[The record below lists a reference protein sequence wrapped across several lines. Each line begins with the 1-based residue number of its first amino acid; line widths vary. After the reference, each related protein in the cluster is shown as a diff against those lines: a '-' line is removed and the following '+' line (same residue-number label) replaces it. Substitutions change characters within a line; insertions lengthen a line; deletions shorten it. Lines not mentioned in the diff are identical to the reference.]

1 MTARESA
8 PKTVR
13 PDFVPREGYL
23 SKEYVQLEKERM
35 WPKVWQVACRLEEIP
50 SVGDYVTFDV
60 IDESIIVTRLTGDK
74 IKAYY
79 NVCQHRGRRLTS
91 GCGHAAKFHCSYH
104 GWQWNLDGSV
114 LRILDEQDW
123 AGCPNMTHEELALK
137 EVLVDTW
144 GGFVFINMDPNAEPL
159 AKFLAPVPEIT
170 DCYEFENMRYR
181 WYKSVRL
188 PCNWKVALE
197 AFNEGYHV
205 AATHPQILDT
215 QGDDVTR
222 SFAFGKHGMFDYS
235 TATRLPGTP
244 SPRTGKP
251 IPDDIRPGMVKFYQ
265 IMEDQLKAIFT
276 DRDNEATKRLLTE
289 VEPTQDQ
296 MLVLS
301 KAMQFQVEA
310 AIADGAGW
318 PNISMEQMMRAGTD
332 WHVFPNLVFLL
343 YPDGALFY
351 RARPDGDNPDSC
363 IYDIW
368 SLKRYAPGK
377 EPKLEREFYHG
388 VDDWKKDTV
397 KNFGLIL
404 SQDFQN
410 MGQVQMGMKS
420 RGFGGSR
427 TNPLQESSISNFH
440 RELQEYIYGTE
451 SAQ

>member
-8 PKTVR
+8 PQAVR
-13 PDFVPREGYL
+13 PDFVPRDGYI
-23 SKEYVQLEKERM
+23 SRDYVQLEKERM

-50 SVGDYVTFDV
+50 NVGDYVTFDV
-60 IDESIIVTRLTGDK
+60 IDESIIITRLTGDR

-91 GCGHAAKFHCSYH
+91 GCGHATKFHCNYH

-114 LRILDEQDW
+114 LRVLDEDDW
-123 AGCPNMTHEELALK
+123 AGCPNMSREELALK

-144 GGFVFINMDPNAEPL
+144 GGFVFINMDPKAEPL
-159 AKFLAPVPEIT
+159 AQYLAPVPEIT
-170 DCYEFENMRYR
+170 DCFEFEKMRYR

-222 SFAFGKHGMFDYS
+222 SFAFGKHGMFGYP

-251 IPDDIRPGMVKFYQ
+251 IPDDIRPGLVKFYQ

-296 MLVLS
+296 FLVLS
-301 KAMQFQVEA
+301 KAMEFQREA
-310 AIADGAGW
+310 AIKEGAGW
-318 PNISMEQMMRAGTD
+318 PDISFEQMGRAGTD

-368 SLKRYAPGK
+368 SLKRYAPGQ
-377 EPKLEREFYHG
+377 EPKLNREFYHG
-388 VDDWKKDTV
+388 VDDWKTNTV
-397 KNFGLIL
+397 ENFGLIL
-404 SQDFQN
+404 SQDFNN
-410 MGQVQMGMKS
+410 MGQVQQGMKS
-420 RGFGGSR
+420 RGFAGAR
-427 TNPLQESSISNFH
+427 TSPLQESAISNFH
-440 RELQEYIYGTE
+440 RELNEYLYGAE
-451 SAQ
+451 SK

>member
-8 PKTVR
+8 PKPVR

-35 WPKVWQVACRLEEIP
+35 WPRVWQVACRLEEIP
-50 SVGDYVTFDV
+50 NVGDYVTFDV

-91 GCGHAAKFHCSYH
+91 GCGHAAKFHCNYH

-114 LRILDEQDW
+114 LRILDEDDW
-123 AGCPNMTHEELALK
+123 AGCPNMSREELALK

-144 GGFVFINMDPNAEPL
+144 GGFVFINMDPDAEPL
-159 AKFLAPVPEIT
+159 AKYLAPVPEIT
-170 DCYEFENMRYR
+170 DCYEFEKMRYR

-222 SFAFGKHGMFDYS
+222 SFTFGKHGMFDYS

-251 IPDDIRPGMVKFYQ
+251 IPEDIRPGLVKFYQ
-265 IMEDQLKAIFT
+265 LMEDQLKAIFT
-276 DRDNEATKRLLTE
+276 DRDCEATKRLLTE

-296 MLVLS
+296 FFALS

-318 PNISMEQMMRAGTD
+318 PDISMEQMARAGTD

-388 VDDWKKDTV
+388 VDDWKTNTV
-397 KNFGLIL
+397 ETFGMIL
-404 SQDFQN
+404 NQDFQN
-410 MGQVQMGMKS
+410 MGQVQQGMKS
-420 RGFGGSR
+420 RGFSGSR
-427 TNPLQESSISNFH
+427 TNPLQESAISNFH
-440 RELQEYIYGTE
+440 RELSEYLFGRE
-451 SAQ
+451 SD

>member
-8 PKTVR
+8 PQAVR
-13 PDFVPREGYL
+13 PDFVPRDGYI
-23 SKEYVQLEKERM
+23 SKDYVQLEKERM

-50 SVGDYVTFDV
+50 NVGDYVTFDV
-60 IDESIIVTRLTGDK
+60 IDESIIITRLTGDR

-91 GCGHAAKFHCSYH
+91 GCGHATKFHCNYH

-114 LRILDEQDW
+114 LRVLDEDDW
-123 AGCPNMTHEELALK
+123 AGCPNMSREELALK

-144 GGFVFINMDPNAEPL
+144 GGFVFINMDPKAEPL
-159 AKFLAPVPEIT
+159 AQYLAPVPEIT
-170 DCYEFENMRYR
+170 DCFEFEKMRYR

-222 SFAFGKHGMFDYS
+222 SFAFGKHGMFGYP

-251 IPDDIRPGMVKFYQ
+251 IPDDIRPGLVKFYQ

-296 MLVLS
+296 FLVLS
-301 KAMQFQVEA
+301 KAMEFQREA
-310 AIADGAGW
+310 AIKEGAGW
-318 PNISMEQMMRAGTD
+318 PDISFEQMGRAGTD

-368 SLKRYAPGK
+368 SLKRYAPGQ
-377 EPKLEREFYHG
+377 EPKLNREFYHG
-388 VDDWKKDTV
+388 VDDWKTNTV
-397 KNFGLIL
+397 ENFGLIL
-404 SQDFQN
+404 SQDFNN
-410 MGQVQMGMKS
+410 MGQVQQGMKS
-420 RGFGGSR
+420 RGFAGAR
-427 TNPLQESSISNFH
+427 TSPLQESAISNFH
-440 RELQEYIYGTE
+440 RELNEYLYGAE
-451 SAQ
+451 SK

>member
-1 MTARESA
+1 MTVHETA
-8 PKTVR
+8 PQPTRV
-13 PDFVPREGYL
+13 DFVPQGPYISPQFL
-23 SKEYVQLEKERM
+23 QLENERM

-50 SVGDYVTFDV
+50 HVGDYVTFDV
-60 IDESIIVTRLTGDK
+60 IGESIIVTRLTGDK

-91 GCGHAAKFHCSYH
+91 GCGHASKFHCAYH

-114 LRILDEQDW
+114 LRILDEEDW
-123 AGCPNMTHEELALK
+123 AGCPSMAKEDLALK

-144 GGFVFINMDPNAEPL
+144 GGFVFINMDPHAEPL
-159 AKFLAPVPEIT
+159 AKYLAPVPEFT
-170 DCYEFENMRYR
+170 DCFEFEKMRYR

-222 SFAFGKHGMFDYS
+222 SFAYGKHGMFGYS

-244 SPRTGKP
+244 SSRTGKP
-251 IPDDIRPGMVKFYQ
+251 IPEDIRPGLVRFYQ
-265 IMEDQLKAIFT
+265 LMEDQLKAIFT
-276 DRDNEATKRLLTE
+276 DRDNEATKRVMTE
-289 VEPTQDQ
+289 LEPTQDQ
-296 MLVLS
+296 FLVLG
-301 KAMQFQVEA
+301 KAMQFQREA

-318 PNISMEQMMRAGTD
+318 PDISFEQMAKAGTD

-363 IYDIW
+363 LFDIW
-368 SLKRYAPGK
+368 SLKRYAPGT
-377 EPKLEREFYHG
+377 EPAINREFYHG
-388 VDDWKKDTV
+388 VDDWKTDTV
-397 KNFGLIL
+397 EKFGLIL
-404 SQDFQN
+404 SQDFVN
-410 MGQVQMGMKS
+410 MGQVQQGMKS
-420 RGFGGSR
+420 RGFAGAR
-427 TNPLQESSISNFH
+427 TNPLQETSISNFH
-440 RELQEYIYGTE
+440 RELHEYVNGSET
-451 SAQ
+451 SR